1 MNQLPLMKFDKPYGI
16 KCTELIPSLDNKE
29 DKNRFTN
36 ILNSS
41 LQNYIKLCLEHAK
54 VEVSEFALLACEIL
68 CDLGVSRGIF
78 VYNKAKDIYEPSEAL
93 QTMIAGMMLH
103 DIYIDEEHLTT
114 SLYKAREE
122 FWPIGKDP
130 DNFNGSV
137 MNDQILGQIFQCIEG
152 QFGASTPVEGS
163 IPIVRSPQED
173 FADAIYIAKCLKYW
187 SR

>member
-1 MNQLPLMKFDKPYGI
+1 MSQLPSMKFDKPYGI

>member
-1 MNQLPLMKFDKPYGI
+1 MPLMKFDKPYGI

-29 DKNRFTN
+29 DKNRFVN

-41 LQNYIKLCLEHAK
+41 LQNYIGLCLEHAK

-78 VYNKAKDIYEPSEAL
+78 IYNKAKNIYEPSEAL

>member
-1 MNQLPLMKFDKPYGI
+1 MPLMKFDKPYGI
-16 KCTELIPSLDNKE
+16 KCTVLIPSLDNKE

>member
-1 MNQLPLMKFDKPYGI
+1 MPLMKFDKPYGI

-41 LQNYIKLCLEHAK
+41 LQNYIGLCLEHAK

>member
-1 MNQLPLMKFDKPYGI
+1 MNRLPLMKFDKPYGI

-41 LQNYIKLCLEHAK
+41 LQSYIRLCLEHAK
-54 VEVSEFALLACEIL
+54 TEVSEFALLACEIL

>member
-1 MNQLPLMKFDKPYGI
+1 MNRLPLMKFDKPYGI

-29 DKNRFTN
+29 DKNRFVN

-41 LQNYIKLCLEHAK
+41 LQSYIKLCLEHAK

-78 VYNKAKDIYEPSEAL
+78 IYNKAKDIYEPSEAL